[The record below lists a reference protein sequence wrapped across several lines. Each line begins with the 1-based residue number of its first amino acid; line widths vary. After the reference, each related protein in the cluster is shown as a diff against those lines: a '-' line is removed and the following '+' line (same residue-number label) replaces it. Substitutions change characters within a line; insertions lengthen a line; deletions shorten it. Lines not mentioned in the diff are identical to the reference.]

1 MANLSVSR
9 RNSAIAMGVLSSPRP
24 SISGL
29 SMLNASALGSGMS
42 SQMTSLHE
50 EEDDFS
56 VEMPSVEKRSVLKLR
71 DKSQC
76 SERSDSGYSECSNC
90 SGAQETLLLSLAK
103 SKLEAIAKASS
114 TAHTV
119 QQDTENPIALT
130 LELPT
135 NSKGEAMRS
144 DFTNTIKMRKKSL
157 EDSAAREKP
166 SKTKPQV
173 KPLCES
179 KLKVSQLKDRFQVPT
194 APACPATAAAAAANK
209 PPLAFESFKIAKVA
223 SVGRISR
230 SNFEL

>member
-1 MANLSVSR
+1 MLTT
-9 RNSAIAMGVLSSPRP
+9 SAI
-24 SISGL
+24 
-29 SMLNASALGSGMS
+29 GSGTS

-56 VEMPSVEKRSVLKLR
+56 GEMPPVEKRTVLKLR

-103 SKLEAIAKASS
+103 SKLEAIAKAS
-114 TAHTV
+114 TLPTV
-119 QQDTENPIALT
+119 VHDTEQPVS

-135 NSKGEAMRS
+135 KGEAIMRS

-166 SKTKPQV
+166 RSKPQV
-173 KPLCES
+173 KPLLCES
-179 KLKVSQLKDRFQVPT
+179 KLKVSQLKDRFQVSP
-194 APACPATAAAAAANK
+194 APASASASASAANK
-209 PPLAFESFKIAKVA
+209 PPLAYGPFKIAKVA

-230 SNFEL
+230 SNHCL

>member
-1 MANLSVSR
+1 MLTA
-9 RNSAIAMGVLSSPRP
+9 SAIG
-24 SISGL
+24 I
-29 SMLNASALGSGMS
+29 GMS

-56 VEMPSVEKRSVLKLR
+56 VEMPPVEKRTVLKLR

-114 TAHTV
+114 SSPTV
-119 QQDTENPIALT
+119 VQDTELHPVT
-130 LELPT
+130 LELPA
-135 NSKGEAMRS
+135 KGGEAIMRS

-166 SKTKPQV
+166 KAKPQV

-179 KLKVSQLKDRFQVPT
+179 KLKVSQLKDRFQVSP
-194 APACPATAAAAAANK
+194 APASASASAANK
-209 PPLAFESFKIAKVA
+209 PPLAFEPFKIAKVA

-230 SNFEL
+230 SNFFP